1 MSDGVR
7 FFGKY
12 RGLVINNIDPE
23 GRGRIQVQVP
33 DVTQI
38 TPATFAE
45 PCFPYTGQSS
55 GFYIVPP
62 PGAGVWVEFEQGD
75 PSYPIWTG
83 GWFAGSSEMPSVD
96 GKVPGVPI
104 VAITTLSN
112 QIVLNDVPGAGGI
125 LLKTITG
132 AKIEITAL
140 GITIDNGMGAKIE
153 LQGPQV
159 NINSGALQV
168 I

>member
-1 MSDGVR
+1 
-7 FFGKY
+7 
-12 RGLVINNIDPE
+12 
-23 GRGRIQVQVP
+23 
-33 DVTQI
+33 
-38 TPATFAE
+38 
-45 PCFPYTGQSS
+45 
-55 GFYIVPP
+55 
-62 PGAGVWVEFEQGD
+62 VEFEQGD

-83 GWFAGSSEMPSVD
+83 GWFAGSSEMPSID
-96 GKVPGVPI
+96 GKAPGVPI